1 MHLYMLHTCAQSAH
15 LGLSLRLMFFLA
27 YGLQNGTTALMWAS
41 IYGHPA
47 VVKML
52 LGAGADKEATD
63 SVSDIKSHISVLL
76 RREIT
81 FSVLFLSLYLSS
93 LYCCPIKKNNT
104 ISHRL
109 ILALYSSIL
118 FTRTASQRS

>member
-1 MHLYMLHTCAQSAH
+1 
-15 LGLSLRLMFFLA
+15 
-27 YGLQNGTTALMWAS
+27 
-41 IYGHPA
+41 
-47 VVKML
+47 
-52 LGAGADKEATD
+52 
-63 SVSDIKSHISVLL
+63 
-76 RREIT
+76 
-81 FSVLFLSLYLSS
+81 